1 MIDLTIPL
9 YQKMVHYY
17 TEINLENQQS
27 LQYDTDVFKSVIYA
41 ACVYDTKWYIGNILE
56 VSKEFGYI
64 FVDFMKI
71 EGKSFTWPSKKDQ
84 CWVPTVRVI

>member
-41 ACVYDTKWYIGNILE
+41 AWSVIPNGIL
-56 VSKEFGYI
+56 
-64 FVDFMKI
+64 
-71 EGKSFTWPSKKDQ
+71 
-84 CWVPTVRVI
+84 VIY